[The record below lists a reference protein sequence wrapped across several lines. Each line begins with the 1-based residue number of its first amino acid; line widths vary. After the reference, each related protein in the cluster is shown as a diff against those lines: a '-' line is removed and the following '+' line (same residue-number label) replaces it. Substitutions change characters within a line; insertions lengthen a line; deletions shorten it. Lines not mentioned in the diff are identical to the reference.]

1 MCHQFFPPRYWE
13 QVKIRSNISK
23 KVLLFFVTQS
33 FLSIREN
40 ISDVGCMDQ
49 KWGVT
54 SLPEIAAA
62 MFPKPAVCISQV
74 CHWFATPKS
83 LSNSKCTGP
92 EIVRGYN
99 TSFTLKGFTILNKNQ
114 SRNFCNTLSKINF
127 LKVFFWFC
135 FVFGTRKYLIWCFSC
150 SLKHFL
156 KF

>member
-1 MCHQFFPPRYWE
+1 
-13 QVKIRSNISK
+13 
-23 KVLLFFVTQS
+23 
-33 FLSIREN
+33 
-40 ISDVGCMDQ
+40 MDQ

-99 TSFTLKGFTILNKNQ
+99 TSFTLKGFTILTKNQ
-114 SRNFCNTLSKINF
+114 SRNFCNTLSKIKF
-127 LKVFFWFC
+127 LKVFFLVLFC
-135 FVFGTRKYLIWCFSC
+135 LWHKQIFTLMLFLLSQTFFKILALKQDCFKVNC
-150 SLKHFL
+150 FKVLKSTNNL
-156 KF
+156 KNDIIDPVKKKT

>member
-1 MCHQFFPPRYWE
+1 MQRCATSFFHQDNE
-13 QVKIRSNISK
+13 SKLKSAVISVQ

-99 TSFTLKGFTILNKNQ
+99 TSFTLKGFTILTKNQ
-114 SRNFCNTLSKINF
+114 SRNFCNTLSKIKF
-127 LKVFFWFC
+127 LKVFFGFI
-135 FVFGTRKYLIWCFSC
+135 L
-150 SLKHFL
+150 SLAQANIYFDAFPAL
-156 KF
+156 SNIF